1 MRRVLTSVVAA
12 AAVTVTATV
21 TSASQA
27 GASQAGASQAGAS
40 QAGAAPVAHV
50 AATVADASH
59 MSAPAVL
66 PKGFLLNEAKVN
78 GPRRPWEHLKLTDSL
93 KKPLEVNPCG
103 RRAARDGRSASRT
116 FTYLAETVYRS
127 EQVVLYPSERA
138 AKAAMRSVR
147 ADLAECGSGGRGHDR
162 YSYRWKS
169 TGIGDEA
176 IRIGGF
182 FFENR
187 SRTVIVRRG
196 SAVAVYVRTG
206 LVTKSLP
213 VSQFRPLIKDAR
225 TMAAKL
231 CGLPGVCG

>member
-1 MRRVLTSVVAA
+1 MRRVMTAA
-12 AAVTVTATV
+12 MVTVTATALG
-21 TSASQA
+21 TGQ
-27 GASQAGASQAGAS
+27 
-40 QAGAAPVAHV
+40 
-50 AATVADASH
+50 AATAQAAQVTAGVA
-59 MSAPAVL
+59 SAVQATAKL
-66 PKGFLLNEAKVN
+66 PRGFLLNEAKLN
-78 GPRRPWEHLKLTDSL
+78 GPRRPWEHLKLSNSL

-103 RRAARDGRSASRT
+103 RRTARDGRSASRT

-127 EQVVLYPSERA
+127 EQVVLYPSARA

-147 ADLAECGSGGRGHDR
+147 ADLAECGSGGRGHER

-169 TGIGDEA
+169 TGVGDEA
-176 IRIGGF
+176 LRIGGF

-187 SRTVIVRRG
+187 SRSVVVRQG
-196 SAVAVYVRTG
+196 SAIAVYVRTG

-213 VSQFRPLIKDAR
+213 ISQFRPLIKDAR

>member
-1 MRRVLTSVVAA
+1 MTSAVAA
-12 AAVTVTATV
+12 AVVTVTATALGTGQTATAQAAQV
-21 TSASQA
+21 TAEVASAVQA
-27 GASQAGASQAGAS
+27 TAK
-40 QAGAAPVAHV
+40 
-50 AATVADASH
+50 
-59 MSAPAVL
+59 L
-66 PKGFLLNEAKVN
+66 PRGFLLNEPKMN
-78 GPRRPWEHLKLTDSL
+78 GPRRPWEHLKLSNSL

-103 RRAARDGRSASRT
+103 RRTARDGRSASRT

-127 EQVVLYPSERA
+127 EQVVLYPSARA

-147 ADLAECGSGGRGHDR
+147 ADLAECGSGGRGHER

-169 TGIGDEA
+169 TGVGDEA
-176 IRIGGF
+176 LRIGGF

-187 SRTVIVRRG
+187 SRSVVVRQG
-196 SAVAVYVRTG
+196 SAIAVYVRTG

-213 VSQFRPLIKDAR
+213 ISQFRPLIKDAR

>member
-1 MRRVLTSVVAA
+1 MRRVMT
-12 AAVTVTATV
+12 AAVVVVTATALGTGQTATAQAAQV
-21 TSASQA
+21 TAEVASAVQA
-27 GASQAGASQAGAS
+27 TAK
-40 QAGAAPVAHV
+40 
-50 AATVADASH
+50 
-59 MSAPAVL
+59 L
-66 PKGFLLNEAKVN
+66 PRGFLLNEAKLN
-78 GPRRPWEHLKLTDSL
+78 GPRRPWEHLKLSNSL

-103 RRAARDGRSASRT
+103 RRTARDGRSASRT

-127 EQVVLYPSERA
+127 EQVVLYPSARA

-147 ADLAECGSGGRGHDR
+147 ADLAECGSGGRGHER

-169 TGIGDEA
+169 TGVGDEA
-176 IRIGGF
+176 LRIGGF

-187 SRTVIVRRG
+187 SRSVVVRQG
-196 SAVAVYVRTG
+196 SAIAVYVRTG

-213 VSQFRPLIKDAR
+213 ISQFRPLIKDAR

>member
-1 MRRVLTSVVAA
+1 MRRVLTSVAAA
-12 AAVTVTATV
+12 AAVTATATV
-21 TSASQA
+21 T
-27 GASQAGASQAGAS
+27 GASQAQ
-40 QAGAAPVAHV
+40 AAPVAR
-50 AATVADASH
+50 ATATAVDASQA
-59 MSAPAVL
+59 SAPAVL

-103 RRAARDGRSASRT
+103 RRAARDGRTASRT
-116 FTYLAETVYRS
+116 FTYVAETVYRG

-147 ADLAECGSGGRGHDR
+147 ADLAECAARGRGANRH
-162 YSYRWKS
+162 SYRWKS

-176 IRIGGF
+176 LRIGGF

-231 CGLPGVCG
+231 CGLPGVCRR

>member
-1 MRRVLTSVVAA
+1 MRRVLTSVAAA

-21 TSASQA
+21 T
-27 GASQAGASQAGAS
+27 GASQAQ
-40 QAGAAPVAHV
+40 AAPVARV
-50 AATVADASH
+50 TATAADASQA
-59 MSAPAVL
+59 SAPAVL

-78 GPRRPWEHLKLTDSL
+78 GPRRRWEHLKLTDSL

-116 FTYLAETVYRS
+116 FTYVAETVYRG
-127 EQVVLYPSERA
+127 EQVVLYPSEQD

-147 ADLAECGSGGRGHDR
+147 ADLAECAARGRGANRH
-162 YSYRWKS
+162 SYRWKS

-176 IRIGGF
+176 LRIGGF

-187 SRTVIVRRG
+187 SRTVVVRRG

-231 CGLPGVCG
+231 CGLPGVCRR

>member
-1 MRRVLTSVVAA
+1 MRRVLTSVAAA

-21 TSASQA
+21 T
-27 GASQAGASQAGAS
+27 GASQAQ
-40 QAGAAPVAHV
+40 AAPVARV
-50 AATVADASH
+50 TATAADASRA
-59 MSAPAVL
+59 SAPAVL

-103 RRAARDGRSASRT
+103 RRAARDGRTASRT
-116 FTYLAETVYRS
+116 FTYVAETVYRG
-127 EQVVLYPSERA
+127 EQVVLYPSERD
-138 AKAAMRSVR
+138 AKTAMRSVR
-147 ADLAECGSGGRGHDR
+147 ADLAECAARGRGANRH
-162 YSYRWKS
+162 SYRWKS

-176 IRIGGF
+176 LRIGGF

-187 SRTVIVRRG
+187 SRTVVVRRG

-231 CGLPGVCG
+231 CGLPGVCRR

>member
-1 MRRVLTSVVAA
+1 MRRVLTSVAAA

-21 TSASQA
+21 T
-27 GASQAGASQAGAS
+27 GASQAMAASVARVTATAADASQA
-40 QAGAAPVAHV
+40 
-50 AATVADASH
+50 
-59 MSAPAVL
+59 SAPAVL

-116 FTYLAETVYRS
+116 FTYVAETVYRG

-147 ADLAECGSGGRGHDR
+147 ADLAECAARGRGANRH
-162 YSYRWKS
+162 SYRWKS

-176 IRIGGF
+176 LRIGGF

-231 CGLPGVCG
+231 CGLPGVCRR

>member
-1 MRRVLTSVVAA
+1 MRRVLTSVAVS

-27 GASQAGASQAGAS
+27 GA
-40 QAGAAPVAHV
+40 APVAHV
-50 AATVADASH
+50 AATAAGASQT
-59 MSAPAVL
+59 SAPAVL
-66 PKGFLLNEAKVN
+66 PKGFLLNEAKTN

-147 ADLAECGSGGRGHDR
+147 ADLAACGTGGRGHDR
-162 YSYRWKS
+162 YSYRWKG

-176 IRIGGF
+176 LRIGGF

-187 SRTVIVRRG
+187 FRTVIVRRG

-231 CGLPGVCG
+231 CDLPGVCG

>member
-1 MRRVLTSVVAA
+1 MRRVLTSVAAA
-12 AAVTVTATV
+12 AAVTVT
-21 TSASQA
+21 
-27 GASQAGASQAGAS
+27 GASQAGAVPVARVTATAADAS
-40 QAGAAPVAHV
+40 QA
-50 AATVADASH
+50 
-59 MSAPAVL
+59 SAPAVL

-103 RRAARDGRSASRT
+103 RRAARDGRTASRT
-116 FTYLAETVYRS
+116 FTYVAETVYRG
-127 EQVVLYPSERA
+127 EQVVLYPSEQD

-147 ADLAECGSGGRGHDR
+147 ADLAECAARGRGANRH
-162 YSYRWKS
+162 SYRWKS

-176 IRIGGF
+176 LRIGGF

-187 SRTVIVRRG
+187 SRTVVVRRG

-231 CGLPGVCG
+231 CGLPGVCRR

>member
-1 MRRVLTSVVAA
+1 MRRVLTSVAA
-12 AAVTVTATV
+12 AAVATVMATV
-21 TSASQA
+21 T
-27 GASQAGASQAGAS
+27 GASQAK
-40 QAGAAPVAHV
+40 AAP
-50 AATVADASH
+50 AARVTATAADANQA
-59 MSAPAVL
+59 SAPAVL

-78 GPRRPWEHLKLTDSL
+78 GPRRPWEHLKLTDSR

-103 RRAARDGRSASRT
+103 RRTARDGRSASRT
-116 FTYLAETVYRS
+116 FTYVAETVYRS

-147 ADLAECGSGGRGHDR
+147 ADLAECAARGRGANRH
-162 YSYRWKS
+162 SYRWKS
-169 TGIGDEA
+169 TDVGDEA
-176 IRIGGF
+176 LRVGGF

-187 SRTVIVRRG
+187 SRTVIVREG

-213 VSQFRPLIKDAR
+213 VSQFRPLITDAR

-231 CGLPGVCG
+231 CDLPGVCRR

>member
-1 MRRVLTSVVAA
+1 MRRVMTSAAAA
-12 AAVTVTATV
+12 AAVTVTAMV
-21 TSASQA
+21 LGAGQA
-27 GASQAGASQAGAS
+27 
-40 QAGAAPVAHV
+40 V
-50 AATVADASH
+50 AARATATAP
-59 MSAPAVL
+59 SAGQATAKL
-66 PKGFLLNEAKVN
+66 PKGFLLDEAKVD

-93 KKPLEVNPCG
+93 TKPLEVNPCG
-103 RRAARDGRSASRT
+103 RRTADDGRGASRT
-116 FTYLAETVYRS
+116 FTYLAETIYRS

-147 ADLAECGSGGRGHDR
+147 ADLARCGTGGRGHDR

-176 IRIGGF
+176 LRIGGF

-187 SRTVIVRRG
+187 SRSVIVRRG

-231 CGLPGVCG
+231 CDLPGVCG

>member
-1 MRRVLTSVVAA
+1 MRRVLTSVAAA

-21 TSASQA
+21 T
-27 GASQAGASQAGAS
+27 GASQAGAVPMARVTATAADAS
-40 QAGAAPVAHV
+40 QA
-50 AATVADASH
+50 
-59 MSAPAVL
+59 SAPAVL

-103 RRAARDGRSASRT
+103 RRAARDGRTASRT
-116 FTYLAETVYRS
+116 FTYVAETVYRG
-127 EQVVLYPSERA
+127 EQVVLYPSEQD

-147 ADLAECGSGGRGHDR
+147 ADLAECAARGRGANRH
-162 YSYRWKS
+162 SYRWKS

-176 IRIGGF
+176 LRIGGF

-187 SRTVIVRRG
+187 SRTVVVRRG

-231 CGLPGVCG
+231 CGLPGVCRR

>member
-1 MRRVLTSVVAA
+1 MRGVMTSAVAA
-12 AAVTVTATV
+12 AVVVVTATALG
-21 TSASQA
+21 TGQ
-27 GASQAGASQAGAS
+27 
-40 QAGAAPVAHV
+40 
-50 AATVADASH
+50 AATAQAAQVTAGVA
-59 MSAPAVL
+59 SAVQATAKL
-66 PKGFLLNEAKVN
+66 PRGFLLNEAKLN
-78 GPRRPWEHLKLTDSL
+78 GPRRPWEHLKLSNSL

-103 RRAARDGRSASRT
+103 RRTARDGRSASRT

-127 EQVVLYPSERA
+127 EQVVLYPSARA

-147 ADLAECGSGGRGHDR
+147 ADLAECGSGGRGHER

-169 TGIGDEA
+169 TGVGDEA
-176 IRIGGF
+176 LRIGGF

-187 SRTVIVRRG
+187 SRSVVVRQG
-196 SAVAVYVRTG
+196 SAIAVYVRTG

-213 VSQFRPLIKDAR
+213 ISQFRPLIKDAR

>member
-1 MRRVLTSVVAA
+1 MTSAVAA
-12 AAVTVTATV
+12 AVVVVTATALG
-21 TSASQA
+21 TGQ
-27 GASQAGASQAGAS
+27 
-40 QAGAAPVAHV
+40 
-50 AATVADASH
+50 AATAQAAQVTAGVA
-59 MSAPAVL
+59 SAVQATAKL
-66 PKGFLLNEAKVN
+66 PRGFLLNEAKLN
-78 GPRRPWEHLKLTDSL
+78 GPRRPWEHLKLSNSL

-103 RRAARDGRSASRT
+103 RRTARDGRSASRT

-127 EQVVLYPSERA
+127 EQVVLYPSARA

-147 ADLAECGSGGRGHDR
+147 ADLAECGSGGRGHER

-169 TGIGDEA
+169 TGVGDEA
-176 IRIGGF
+176 LRIGGF

-187 SRTVIVRRG
+187 SRSVVVRQG
-196 SAVAVYVRTG
+196 SAIAVYVRTG

-213 VSQFRPLIKDAR
+213 ISQFRPLIKDAR